1 VWDFETDLWG
11 HFKAA
16 AEAKTAAAAK
26 AAADKAAADKAD
38 KAAADKAAADKAD
51 PKVVTLANITCV
63 VSTVLYRESLSRLI
77 SQTRHQNE
85 DIYEM
90 NLYKQLES

>member
-1 VWDFETDLWG
+1 MWDFETDLWG

-26 AAADKAAADKAD
+26 AAAD

-63 VSTVLYRESLSRLI
+63 VSTVLYRESLSSLI